1 MEVQLPAKSS
11 WNDRLF
17 VWERAV
23 LCELFTLKIKCVA
36 TLQWSVY
43 WTSVDHM
50 LLILCEITI
59 NEAKNDQRV
68 PRMICGKSKFSSA
81 RFYFSFLAYHS
92 HKNPRVEIL
101 WWENAP
107 LQSISKWTKQSKK
120 NTKVAKPQNR
130 PHKFWSLSKQNGA
143 EPLRFRLEFLLFPCQ
158 RLGTHEHVPR

>member
-1 MEVQLPAKSS
+1 MAHFYWAAKLHYKATYRYPESARLMEVQLPAKSS

-68 PRMICGKSKFSSA
+68 PRMICGKSKFFSA

-92 HKNPRVEIL
+92 HKTPR
-101 WWENAP
+101 WKSCGGRTP
-107 LQSISKWTKQSKK
+107 RY
-120 NTKVAKPQNR
+120 KVYPNELS
-130 PHKFWSLSKQNGA
+130 SLK
-143 EPLRFRLEFLLFPCQ
+143 R
-158 RLGTHEHVPR
+158 VDK